1 MEKDKAILDFID
13 KPFYSKLR
21 IGTDCSGIEA
31 PIQALRQLKIPFEH
45 VFASDIDKYCIQ
57 SIKSNYHPQILFGD
71 PDGPY
76 PDGDITNRNIK
87 DVPDIDLYVCG
98 FPCQPFSQAGKR
110 GGFKDKRG
118 NVFWSCLEVIKEKQP
133 KYFILENVKG
143 LLWHDKS
150 KGSKRGEHGNTW
162 TIIWKEIQK
171 LSKYGYAIK
180 WRLLNTRDYGIPQ
193 NRERV
198 FIIGKKGKSIDWPNK
213 TNMDNIKNYVDWNI
227 KHYKLPK
234 HILKQFKTVNDKCIF
249 LNNSYRNHHHINAD
263 KYCSTLTT
271 SNRYWC
277 IPCKRRMLIT
287 EAFKLQGFKHFI
299 IVVSKKQIN
308 KQIGNS
314 MSVNVVKAILQTM
327 FPKNIFHK
335 PTPTPDTTYT
345 EYLFV

>member
-1 MEKDKAILDFID
+1 MK
-13 KPFYSKLR
+13 SKLR

-31 PIQALRQLKIPFEH
+31 PIQALKQLNIPFEH

-143 LLWHDKS
+143 LLWHDK
-150 KGSKRGEHGNTW
+150 GDTW
-162 TIIWKEIQK
+162 KLIWDALKEMDN
-171 LSKYGYAIK
+171 YGYNVQWK
-180 WRLLNTRDYGIPQ
+180 VLNTRDYGIPQ

-198 FIIGKKGKSIDWPNK
+198 YIVGSKQKEFGWPEKKKMKCLKKYIDHSNTESRLEPTYIYNSKLLKIIPKNSIFVDFGFR
-213 TNMDNIKNYVDWNI
+213 NY
-227 KHYKLPK
+227 KHP
-234 HILKQFKTVNDKCIF
+234 
-249 LNNSYRNHHHINAD
+249 NAD
-263 KYCSTLTT
+263 TYSPCIIANNQLWCVLYSRFSTL
-271 SNRYWC
+271 NELL
-277 IPCKRRMLIT
+277 M
-287 EAFKLQGFKHFI
+287 LQGFPKKFI
-299 IVVSKKQIN
+299 QAVSKTRFK

-314 MSVNVVKAILQTM
+314 MSVNVVKEII
-327 FPKNIFHK
+327 KN
-335 PTPTPDTTYT
+335 
-345 EYLFV
+345 LL